1 MLALCGRVSVIERP
15 NPRET
20 SDGNE
25 RVTAHCIPVALLA
38 IILLFCFVGCDVV
51 LGLQQLPDPF
61 HRYTEIILA
70 EPTLVAYWPLG
81 EAAGETTAV
90 DLEAGRNGTYLSQ
103 VLPDDPAFPSAAT
116 PDPPVLKLG
125 ENGIVVGDT
134 VPPHDASSAQT
145 TCIEVNGGYVS
156 VPFDP
161 ALNPTK
167 ADGFTIEAWVTVGWS
182 AADTAATRIIMTS
195 SETAGGLRGYALLA
209 SPLNIWEGAV
219 GTDPGITFASGSEVI
234 FGTTNHLVLTYDG
247 ALLRLFVN
255 GTQSTA
261 VATDYQPSTQSRLF
275 IGAGGSDLPEPRGPW
290 VGKIQCVALYK
301 GALPPERVAKHAM
314 NGNGADAT

>member
-1 MLALCGRVSVIERP
+1 MSASLLVA
-15 NPRET
+15 
-20 SDGNE
+20 
-25 RVTAHCIPVALLA
+25 IPFALLA
-38 IILLFCFVGCDVV
+38 IVLLFCFVGCHIVFD
-51 LGLQQLPDPF
+51 LDDIRPGF
-61 HRYTEIILA
+61 TRYTEMILA
-70 EPTLVAYWPLG
+70 EPTLIAYWPLG

-90 DLEAGRNGTYLSQ
+90 DVKPPGPGHNGTYLNQ
-103 VLPDDPAFPSAAT
+103 TLPDDPSFPSAAAPGT
-116 PDPPVLKLG
+116 LILG
-125 ENGIVVGDT
+125 QPGIVAGDT
-134 VPPHDASSAQT
+134 VPPHDASSART

-156 VPFDP
+156 VPFDA

-182 AADTAATRIIMTS
+182 AADTAATRIIVAS
-195 SETAGGLRGYALLA
+195 SDTVGGLRGYALLV

-219 GTDPGITFASGSEVI
+219 GTGSGITFTTGPDVM

-255 GTQSTA
+255 GTQTTA

-275 IGAGGSDLPEPRGPW
+275 IGAGGTELPEPRGPW

-301 GALPPERVAKHAM
+301 GALPPDRVAKHAM
-314 NGNGADAT
+314 NGNGADVT